1 MPEPRFQIVAPHSR
15 KYERHSE
22 GAIAVLP
29 DGQWLLAWTAFYGGF
44 HDPSPAHIL
53 AIRSDDKG
61 STWSEPVVLL
71 ENDGKCNVMNVCFVQ
86 PGDGS
91 IVMSHVRTDD
101 ETCFYSWPFHRKST
115 DGGRTWSAHKPMV
128 DTDTWFGFPAND
140 RFINLSSG
148 RLLVPMGFH
157 TMTDGVKSESF
168 VQAGYSDDK
177 GETWQLSSN
186 AVTVR
191 GSTERGGPNP
201 NGVAEPA
208 AFERKDGTVVF
219 LIRTKLG
226 TIWAAE
232 TPDGGETMSEAYD
245 TGLESPAAPCI
256 VGRIPST
263 GDLLLVWNRAQPD
276 KPGSGG
282 PRTPLTAAISRDDG
296 KTWGNFK
303 DLEPKTGPTHMYP
316 ALTFDGDTALVLYS
330 EGGGKSVEEWGS
342 NWHNTSLKL
351 ASVPYQWFYE

>member
-1 MPEPRFQIVAPHSR
+1 MSSPRFQIVAPHSA
-15 KYERHSE
+15 KYQRNSE

-53 AIRSDDKG
+53 GAWSQDKG
-61 STWSEPVVLL
+61 ETWSDPVVLL
-71 ENDGKCNVMNVCFVQ
+71 ENDGKCNVMNVCFAVLS
-86 PGDGS
+86 DGS

-128 DTDTWFGFPAND
+128 DADAWHGFPAND
-140 RFINLSSG
+140 RFLEFSTG
-148 RLLVPMGFH
+148 RLLVPMGVNRKF
-157 TMTDGVKSESF
+157 DGDRWEASL
-168 VQAGYSDDK
+168 QAGYSDDM

-186 AVTVR
+186 VVSVR
-191 GSTERGGPNP
+191 GSAERGGPNP
-201 NGVAEPA
+201 NGAEEPA
-208 AFERKDGTVVF
+208 AFERGDGTVVF
-219 LIRTKLG
+219 LLRTRLG

-232 TPDGGETMSEAYD
+232 SSDGGATLSEAYD
-245 TGLESPAAPCI
+245 TGLQSPAAPCI

-263 GDLLLVWNRAQPD
+263 GDLLLVWNNAKPD

-282 PRTPLTAAISRDDG
+282 PRMPLTTAISRDDG
-296 KTWGNFK
+296 RTWESFK
-303 DLEPKTGPTHMYP
+303 DLEPVAGRAHMYP
-316 ALTFDGDTALVLYS
+316 ALTFDGETALVLYS
-330 EGGGKSVEEWGS
+330 QGESDSVEEWGS

-351 ASVPYQWFYE
+351 AQVPYQWLYE